1 MRSAQRSS
9 LAMDD
14 PPDPAEAERRLARG
28 FANDDDERHG
38 DRDDDPHR
46 ALGKSQPLDDGHADA
61 AGDDDGTGEDQ
72 SGARAGPRWRW
83 HQPRSP
89 SSGDVTAPA
98 MSRRRTPSAA
108 TSAKPSMGQ
117 RLPSPPAPA

>member
-46 ALGKSQPLDDGHADA
+46 ALGKSQPRDDAHAAPARRGSVGCFSSNASTRPASA
-61 AGDDDGTGEDQ
+61 ATA
-72 SGARAGPRWRW
+72 SISAGPSWRA
-83 HQPRSP
+83 
-89 SSGDVTAPA
+89 TA
-98 MSRRRTPSAA
+98 MSRRRTTSAV